1 MRTRSVTALLAAVL
15 TALLLVPAAPAAAH
29 NSLQEATPARDARLT
44 AAPTQV
50 TLRFLQRL
58 NPSYTT
64 ITVSDAG
71 QRPVPTSAPAVDG
84 ATGTV
89 TIDEPLGNG
98 TYTVAYR
105 VVSRD
110 GHPVQGSYRFT
121 VADPAAPA
129 PSAPASAVAPTPI
142 GADATAGAG
151 GASGGPAAADEP
163 DASGARS
170 GDDGP
175 PVALLAGGAAAGLLV
190 VAGIVLLV
198 ARRARARAGSG
209 DVR

>member
-1 MRTRSVTALLAAVL
+1 MRTRSVTALLAAAL
-15 TALLLVPAAPAAAH
+15 TALLLVPATPAAAH

-50 TLRFLQRL
+50 TLRFLQGL
-58 NPSYTT
+58 NPSFTT
-64 ITVSDAG
+64 ITVSDAA
-71 QRPVPTSAPAVDG
+71 QRTVPTSAPAVDG

-129 PSAPASAVAPTPI
+129 PSAPASAAPTPTAVAASAGVD
-142 GADATAGAG
+142 GAD
-151 GASGGPAAADEP
+151 DP
-163 DASGARS
+163 DASGTRS

-175 PVALLAGGAAAGLLV
+175 PVALLAGGAVAGLLV
-190 VAGIVLLV
+190 ITGIVLLV
-198 ARRARARAGSG
+198 ARRARARRT
-209 DVR
+209 DH

>member
-15 TALLLVPAAPAAAH
+15 TTMLLVPATPAAAH

-44 AAPTQV
+44 SAPTQV
-50 TLRFLQRL
+50 TLRFMQGL
-58 NPSYTT
+58 NPSFTT

-71 QRPVPTSAPAVDG
+71 QRKVPTSAPAVNG

-121 VADPAAPA
+121 VADPAAPG
-129 PSAPASAVAPTPI
+129 PSAPVSPAPAST
-142 GADATAGAG
+142 GADN
-151 GASGGPAAADEP
+151 ASGSPANTGEP

-175 PVALLAGGAAAGLLV
+175 QVALLAGGAVAGLVV
-190 VAGIVLLV
+190 VAGVVLLV
-198 ARRARARAGSG
+198 ARRARDRRP
-209 DVR
+209 DR

>member
-1 MRTRSVTALLAAVL
+1 MRTRSVTALLAAAL
-15 TALLLVPAAPAAAH
+15 TALLLVPATPAAAH

-50 TLRFLQRL
+50 TLRFLQGL
-58 NPSYTT
+58 NPSFTT
-64 ITVSDAG
+64 ITVSDAA
-71 QRPVPTSAPAVDG
+71 QRTVPTSAPAVDG

-129 PSAPASAVAPTPI
+129 PSAPASAAPTPTAVAASAGVD
-142 GADATAGAG
+142 GAD
-151 GASGGPAAADEP
+151 DP

-175 PVALLAGGAAAGLLV
+175 PVALLAGGAVAGLLV
-190 VAGIVLLV
+190 ITGIVLLV
-198 ARRARARAGSG
+198 ARRARARRT
-209 DVR
+209 DH

>member
-15 TALLLVPAAPAAAH
+15 TALLLVPATPAAAH

-58 NPSYTT
+58 NPSFTT
-64 ITVSDAG
+64 ITLSDAG
-71 QRPVPTSAPAVDG
+71 RRTVATSAPAVDG

-129 PSAPASAVAPTPI
+129 PSAPAS
-142 GADATAGAG
+142 
-151 GASGGPAAADEP
+151 PAAPASSAAAASTGTDAAGEP
-163 DASGARS
+163 DASVARS
-170 GDDGP
+170 GDDSR
-175 PVALLAGGAAAGLLV
+175 PVALLAGGAVAGLLV

-198 ARRARARAGSG
+198 ARRARARRT
-209 DVR
+209 DH

>member
-1 MRTRSVTALLAAVL
+1 MRTRSVTALLAAVF
-15 TALLLVPAAPAAAH
+15 TALLLVPATPAAAH

-50 TLRFLQRL
+50 TLRFMQGL
-58 NPSYTT
+58 NPSFTT

-71 QRPVPTSAPAVDG
+71 QRKVPTSVPAVNG

-129 PSAPASAVAPTPI
+129 PSAPASAAAAASAGV
-142 GADATAGAG
+142 DGAG
-151 GASGGPAAADEP
+151 GP

-175 PVALLAGGAAAGLLV
+175 PVALLAGGAVAGLLV
-190 VAGIVLLV
+190 VAGIVLLI
-198 ARRARARAGSG
+198 ARRARTHRT
-209 DVR
+209 DH

>member
-15 TALLLVPAAPAAAH
+15 TALLLVPATPAAAH
-29 NSLQEATPARDARLT
+29 NSLQEAAPARDARLT

-58 NPSYTT
+58 NPSFTT

-71 QRPVPTSAPAVDG
+71 RRTVATSAPAVDG

-129 PSAPASAVAPTPI
+129 PPAPPSTGTDTAS
-142 GADATAGAG
+142 GAT
-151 GASGGPAAADEP
+151 ASGGPSDAGRPE
-163 DASGARS
+163 ASGPES

-198 ARRARARAGSG
+198 ARRGRARAGSG
-209 DVR
+209 GVR

>member
-58 NPSYTT
+58 NPSFTT
-64 ITVSDAG
+64 IAVSDAA
-71 QRPVPTSAPAVDG
+71 QRTVPTSAPAVDG
-84 ATGTV
+84 TTGTV
-89 TIDEPLGNG
+89 TIDEPLANG

-129 PSAPASAVAPTPI
+129 PSAPAST
-142 GADATAGAG
+142 GASTAAGAG
-151 GASGGPAAADEP
+151 GTAASGGPADAGRAV
-163 DASGARS
+163 ASGTRA

-175 PVALLAGGAAAGLLV
+175 PVALLAGGAAAGLVL

-198 ARRARARAGSG
+198 ARRTRDRRSNH
-209 DVR
+209 

>member
-15 TALLLVPAAPAAAH
+15 TALLLVPATPAAAH

-44 AAPTQV
+44 AAPMQV

-58 NPSYTT
+58 NPSFTT

-71 QRPVPTSAPAVDG
+71 QRKVPTSAPAVDG

-129 PSAPASAVAPTPI
+129 PSAAPTSAAAPAST
-142 GADATAGAG
+142 GADTAAGAG
-151 GASGGPAAADEP
+151 GASGGPSAVDEP
-163 DASGARS
+163 DASGPRS
-170 GDDGP
+170 GDDGV
-175 PVALLAGGAAAGLLV
+175 PVALLAGGAVAGLLV

-198 ARRARARAGSG
+198 ARRARARRT
-209 DVR
+209 DH

>member
-1 MRTRSVTALLAAVL
+1 MRTRSVTALLAAAL
-15 TALLLVPAAPAAAH
+15 TALLLAPATPAAAH

-50 TLRFLQRL
+50 TLRFMQGL

-71 QRPVPTSAPAVDG
+71 QRQVPTSAPAVNG

-121 VADPAAPA
+121 VADPTAPT
-129 PSAPASAVAPTPI
+129 PSAAAGTPGAPVGADAASPASAADHGEI
-142 GADATAGAG
+142 GPPLALIAG
-151 GASGGPAAADEP
+151 GLVAALAV
-163 DASGARS
+163 AGM
-170 GDDGP
+170 
-175 PVALLAGGAAAGLLV
+175 ALLLL
-190 VAGIVLLV
+190 
-198 ARRARARAGSG
+198 RRRHAT
-209 DVR
+209 

>member
-1 MRTRSVTALLAAVL
+1 MRTRSVTALLAAAL
-15 TALLLVPAAPAAAH
+15 TALLLAPATPAAAH

-50 TLRFLQRL
+50 TLRFMQGL

-71 QRPVPTSAPAVDG
+71 QRQVPTSAPAVNG

-129 PSAPASAVAPTPI
+129 PSAAASSSAPPSSAAPAAAASAPA
-142 GADATAGAG
+142 GADA
-151 GASGGPAAADEP
+151 ASEP

-170 GDDGP
+170 GDDGA
-175 PVALLAGGAAAGLLV
+175 PVALLAGGAVAGLLV

-198 ARRARARAGSG
+198 ARRARAHRT
-209 DVR
+209 DH

>member
-15 TALLLVPAAPAAAH
+15 TALLLVPATPAAAH

-50 TLRFLQRL
+50 TLRFLQGL
-58 NPSYTT
+58 NPSFTT

-71 QRPVPTSAPAVDG
+71 RRTVATSAPAVDG

-129 PSAPASAVAPTPI
+129 P
-142 GADATAGAG
+142 
-151 GASGGPAAADEP
+151 PAAAPPSTGTDTAAGATASSGPSDAGRPE
-163 DASGARS
+163 ASGPKS
-170 GDDGP
+170 GDGGP

-198 ARRARARAGSG
+198 ARRGRARAGSG
-209 DVR
+209 GVR

>member
-1 MRTRSVTALLAAVL
+1 MRTRSVTALLAAAL
-15 TALLLVPAAPAAAH
+15 TALLLVPATPAAAH

-50 TLRFLQRL
+50 TLRFLQGL
-58 NPSYTT
+58 NPSFTT
-64 ITVSDAG
+64 ITVSDAA
-71 QRPVPTSAPAVDG
+71 QRTVPTSAPAVDG

-129 PSAPASAVAPTPI
+129 PSAPASAAPTP
-142 GADATAGAG
+142 TAVAASAG
-151 GASGGPAAADEP
+151 VDGADEP

-175 PVALLAGGAAAGLLV
+175 PVALLAGGAVAGLLV
-190 VAGIVLLV
+190 ITGIVLLV
-198 ARRARARAGSG
+198 ARRARARRT
-209 DVR
+209 DH

>member
-1 MRTRSVTALLAAVL
+1 MRTRSVTALLAAAL
-15 TALLLVPAAPAAAH
+15 TALLLVPATPAAAH

-50 TLRFLQRL
+50 TLRFLQGL
-58 NPSYTT
+58 NPSFTT
-64 ITVSDAG
+64 ITVSDAA
-71 QRPVPTSAPAVDG
+71 QRTVPTSAPAVDG

-129 PSAPASAVAPTPI
+129 PSAPASAAPTP
-142 GADATAGAG
+142 TAVAASAG
-151 GASGGPAAADEP
+151 VYGADEP

-175 PVALLAGGAAAGLLV
+175 PVALLAGGAVAGLLV
-190 VAGIVLLV
+190 ITGIVLLV
-198 ARRARARAGSG
+198 ARRARARRT
-209 DVR
+209 DH

>member
-1 MRTRSVTALLAAVL
+1 MRTRSVTALLAAVF
-15 TALLLVPAAPAAAH
+15 TALLLAPATPAAAH

-50 TLRFLQRL
+50 TLRFMQGL
-58 NPSYTT
+58 NPSFTT

-71 QRPVPTSAPAVDG
+71 QRQVPTSAPAVNG

-121 VADPAAPA
+121 VADPAAPT
-129 PSAPASAVAPTPI
+129 PSAPASSPAAAAASA
-142 GADATAGAG
+142 GADAAGR
-151 GASGGPAAADEP
+151 P
-163 DASGARS
+163 DAAGARS

-190 VAGIVLLV
+190 VAGIVLLI
-198 ARRARARAGSG
+198 ARRARAHRT
-209 DVR
+209 DH